1 MRKVTETYQ
10 PPYTMSPEAL
20 AACRRHL
27 ERQWEIW
34 RVDTALLQRAW
45 ETAYQAAG
53 ILYKDFGATKVAVFG
68 SLTERGW
75 FTEFSDID
83 IAVWG
88 LSEDAYFD
96 ARAKID
102 GISAEF
108 KTDLVDFADAS
119 GAFRDRMLKQ
129 AIPIEKGETNPHR
142 YCATSVGKEEIYEMN
157 RSKLTQR
164 IGDELGKIERTIGS
178 ITEAM
183 DGLDVVSVDYRKFL
197 EHSIAENLAKVSH
210 NIERIFERIAREVDR
225 DVPSGAEWHKA
236 LLAQMAEPRA
246 QRPPVISPKTHRRLR
261 RLLKFRHRVNNIYA
275 DELVYQKTEKH
286 AKRVGKLFQN
296 VCDDLRRF
304 TDALTKSEDVS

>member
-1 MRKVTETYQ
+1 MNKVTTQ
-10 PPYTMSPEAL
+10 HAMSPEAL
-20 AACRRHL
+20 AACRQHL
-27 ERQWEIW
+27 ARQWENGC
-34 RVDTALLQRAW
+34 VDAALLQRAW
-45 ETAYQAAG
+45 DTAYQAAAM
-53 ILYKDFGATKVAVFG
+53 LYQDFGARQVVVFG

-83 IAVWG
+83 IAVRG

-96 ARAKID
+96 AQAKID

-108 KTDLVDFADAS
+108 KFDLVDFADAS
-119 GAFRDRMLKQ
+119 GAFLDRMLKQ

-183 DGLDVVSVDYRKFL
+183 GELDIVAVRHRKFL
-197 EHSIAENLAKVSH
+197 EHSIAENLAKVYH
-210 NIERIFERIAREVDR
+210 NIERIFERIAREIDR

-246 QRPPVISPKTHRRLR
+246 QRPPVISPKTRRRLK

-275 DELVYQKTEKH
+275 EELVYEQTEKH

-296 VCDDLRRF
+296 VCDDLGRF
-304 TDALTKSEDVS
+304 TDALARDEAGP